1 MFEYLIIHS
10 HFENGRMRH
19 NTFKLRSTKKYDETK
34 HRTIKYTNLK
44 LN

>member
-19 NTFKLRSTKKYDETK
+19 NTFKLRPTTKYKTQ
-34 HRTIKYTNLK
+34 HQTIKYTNLK